1 MGKNVE
7 FGLDARGA
15 MQNGIDTLANAVKAT
30 LGPRGRHVAIEMPY
44 GPPLITKDGVTV
56 ARSIDLDDRLEN
68 MGAQLVKSVASAAN
82 SVAGDGTTTATVL
95 TQSIYS
101 EGSKMVVAG
110 NNPVLIK
117 RGIDMATEAVTEK
130 LREISLEVKE
140 HSTIEHVATISAN
153 NDRVLGTLIAEA
165 IAAVGEHGVV
175 AVEEAPGTKT
185 QVTYTEGLKID
196 RGLMSLALIT
206 NPYKLTAEY
215 ENAYV
220 LTYDGRVTDVEQV
233 IPILDICHK
242 ERKPILM
249 IVRDMDENILSVLV
263 RNKLENGLA
272 CAVIKAPGY
281 GDHRRDLLDDIA
293 VMCGGKLFT
302 DESGVG
308 VANATIED
316 LGKVR
321 LVSAA
326 QNETSLID
334 CGGDASGRIDE
345 IKAQLQVENIYDMQ
359 ERHLRDRLAKLSGG
373 VAILRVGGAS
383 DSEVK
388 EKKARVEDSINAVRA
403 AIEEGIVPGG
413 GAALLHCLPA
423 LNSIKT
429 ELPEEDIGIKIV
441 RDAIQ
446 APFKQIMDNA
456 GFNHF
461 EFQQKIAKTK
471 GFSGY
476 DALQGVFVKDMLS
489 HGIID
494 PAKVVRVGLEKA
506 ASAGGTLLT
515 TEVSVFRSEEEP
527 S

>member
-7 FGLDARGA
+7 FGLEARGT
-15 MQNGIDTLANAVKAT
+15 MQRGIDILANAVKAT

-56 ARSIDLDDRLEN
+56 ARSIDLNNRLEN
-68 MGAQLVKSVASAAN
+68 MGAQLVRAVASAAN
-82 SVAGDGTTTATVL
+82 SAAGDGTTTATVL
-95 TQSIYS
+95 TQAIYN

-117 RGIDMATEAVTEK
+117 RGIDLASEAAVSK
-130 LREISLEVKE
+130 LKEIAVEVKD

-153 NDRVLGTLIAEA
+153 NDRTLGTLIAEA

-175 AVEEAPGTKT
+175 AVEEAPGAKT

-206 NPYKLTAEY
+206 NPYKDA
-215 ENAYV
+215 
-220 LTYDGRVTDVEQV
+220 
-233 IPILDICHK
+233 CHK
-242 ERKPILM
+242 ERKPLLL
-249 IVRDMDENILSVLV
+249 IVRDMEENILSVLI
-263 RNKLENGLA
+263 RNRLENGLA

-281 GDHRRDLLDDIA
+281 GDHRRDMLDDIA

-302 DESGVG
+302 DESGIG
-308 VANATIED
+308 ISEATTAD

-321 LVSAA
+321 KVSAA

-334 CGGDASGRIDE
+334 CGGDVTQRVEE
-345 IKAQLQVENIYDMQ
+345 IKAQLQVENLYDMQ
-359 ERHLRDRLAKLSGG
+359 ERHLRERLAKLSGG

-413 GAALLHCLPA
+413 GAALLHCLSA
-423 LNSIKT
+423 LESIKT
-429 ELPEEDIGIKIV
+429 ELPEEEIGVKIV
-441 RDAIQ
+441 HDAMQ

-461 EFQQKIAKTK
+461 EFQQKIMKAK
-471 GFSGY
+471 GFSGF
-476 DALQGVFVKDMLS
+476 DALHGVFIKDMLS
-489 HGIID
+489 HGITD
-494 PAKVVRVGLEKA
+494 PVKVVRTALEKA
-506 ASAGGTLLT
+506 ASAGGILLT
-515 TEVSVFRSEEEP
+515 TEVSIFSAEEQAE
-527 S
+527 